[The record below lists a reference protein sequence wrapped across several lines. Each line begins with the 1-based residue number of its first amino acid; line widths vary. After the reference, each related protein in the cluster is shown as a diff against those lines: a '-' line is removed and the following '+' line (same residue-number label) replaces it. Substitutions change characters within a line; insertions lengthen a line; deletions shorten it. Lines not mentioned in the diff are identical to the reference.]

1 VAQAFLPVLVFGFRF
16 LAFGFYFFILRRLK
30 IGTDRNVCA
39 TLRRLRIGT
48 DRNVCA
54 TLRGVFFNMTIYP
67 AIDIKGGRCVRLTQ
81 GRADRETVYSENP
94 AEVAA
99 QFRAAGAQWVHVVD
113 LDGAFSG
120 ESQNLA
126 VVREIAAAGGRA
138 RAGAGTG
145 AGAGLRVQLG
155 GGMRTREAVERALA
169 LGVSRVVVGTR
180 AAEEDGEDF
189 VRGLVEMFGER
200 IAVGIDAKDGQVAV
214 KGWVA
219 SAGVSALA
227 LARRMA
233 AIGVRTI
240 IYTDIGTDG
249 MLTGPNLAA
258 QEAMLQAVGAGAEAG
273 AAEAGAGAAT
283 VLAGATEAGAGCRVI
298 ASGGVSRQ
306 GDVSALAALAKR
318 YANLD
323 GVIIGKAIY
332 EKRVDLG
339 KALAEAE
346 T

>member
-1 VAQAFLPVLVFGFRF
+1 
-16 LAFGFYFFILRRLK
+16 
-30 IGTDRNVCA
+30 
-39 TLRRLRIGT
+39 
-48 DRNVCA
+48 
-54 TLRGVFFNMTIYP
+54 MTIYP

-94 AEVAA
+94 AAIAA
-99 QFRAAGAQWVHVVD
+99 QFKAAGAAWVHVVD

-126 VVREIAAAGGRA
+126 VVREIAASG
-138 RAGAGTG
+138 
-145 AGAGLRVQLG
+145 GLRVQLG
-155 GGMRTREAVERALA
+155 GGMRSREAVKRALA

-180 AAEEDGEDF
+180 AAESDGEDF
-189 VRGLVEMFGER
+189 VRGLVGAFGEK
-200 IAVGIDAKDGQVAV
+200 IAVGIDAKNGQVAV

-219 SAGVSALA
+219 TAGVSALA
-227 LARRMA
+227 LAQRMD

-240 IYTDIGTDG
+240 IYTDISTDG

-258 QEAMLQAVGAGAEAG
+258 QEAMLKTVGAGG
-273 AAEAGAGAAT
+273 GGR
-283 VLAGATEAGAGCRVI
+283 CRII

-306 GDVSALAALAKR
+306 GDVSALAKLAER

-339 KALAEAE
+339 KALADAGRQAPPKKTFFQSITPQGRRRLSQVERSRSC
-346 T
+346 TWD